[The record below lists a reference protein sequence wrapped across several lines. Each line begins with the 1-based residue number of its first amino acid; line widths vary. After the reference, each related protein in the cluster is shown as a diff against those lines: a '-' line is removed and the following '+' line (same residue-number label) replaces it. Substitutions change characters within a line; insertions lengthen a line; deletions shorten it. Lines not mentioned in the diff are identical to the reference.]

1 MIFLDPYRKY
11 FDFSGRASR
20 KEFWLFSLFCL
31 IVFFLLSIL
40 FNDGPELL
48 NDGAEFHPI
57 PSIFILISIIPSYS
71 VMVRRFHDVNRSG
84 WNYFWA
90 FTGIGYIYILY
101 LECKK
106 GDVGY
111 NRFGKPP
118 LALDDNLLKE
128 NYNTQ
133 NGGEDY
139 NNFKKT
145 DEKIIQEKSKQTA
158 KEPRHIKKNAQDIQ
172 DQLKKI
178 DDLFKKSQITATEK
192 KKMRNKVLGID

>member
-1 MIFLDPYRKY
+1 MIFLDPYKKY

-20 KEFWLFSLFCL
+20 KEFWLFHLFCL
-31 IVFFLLSIL
+31 ITFTLLSL
-40 FNDGPELL
+40 LL
-48 NDGAEFHPI
+48 NDGADFHPI
-57 PSIFILISIIPSYS
+57 PSIFYLISIIPSYS

-106 GDVGY
+106 GDVGD

-118 LALDDNLLKE
+118 LAMDDNLLKE
-128 NYNTQ
+128 NNNTQ
-133 NGGEDY
+133 NGGKDY
-139 NNFKKT
+139 NNLKKT
-145 DEKIIQEKSKQTA
+145 NEKTIQEKSKQTA
-158 KEPRHIKKNAQDIQ
+158 KKRIHIKKNTQDIQ

-178 DDLFKKSQITATEK
+178 DDLFKKSLITAAEK
-192 KKMRNKVLGID
+192 KKMRNKVLGIN

>member
-1 MIFLDPYRKY
+1 MLT
-11 FDFSGRASR
+11 
-20 KEFWLFSLFCL
+20 
-31 IVFFLLSIL
+31 
-40 FNDGPELL
+40 
-48 NDGAEFHPI
+48 
-57 PSIFILISIIPSYS
+57 
-71 VMVRRFHDVNRSG
+71 RSG

-133 NGGEDY
+133 NVV
-139 NNFKKT
+139 
-145 DEKIIQEKSKQTA
+145 EKIITT
-158 KEPRHIKKNAQDIQ
+158 
-172 DQLKKI
+172 LKK
-178 DDLFKKSQITATEK
+178 LMKK
-192 KKMRNKVLGID
+192 